1 MFVVNNLTR
10 EEMEEM
16 RKKTK
21 NRKELR
27 ALKDRIDR
35 ESREP
40 GNYRYVQKI
49 LKQKKDR
56 RDLEKQALN
65 TVVMELRKISEM
77 LNSIPSAIAGRKKEE
92 EEKIYTISFGLDIYS
107 TAIAIK
113 GKNIFYCVLDKTEN
127 IVATVC
133 LLISR
138 DKRLAARGIAI
149 RGQEDINISLEKGRS
164 IAFARACFV
173 AAEEK
178 NTCRI
183 RGRNRNIDIVRSLFK
198 IKYKAQY
205 APELTDY
212 EKRLI
217 TNNI

>member
-10 EEMEEM
+10 EEREM
-16 RKKTK
+16 RKRTK

-56 RDLEKQALN
+56 RDLEKQALD

-77 LNSIPSAIAGRKKEE
+77 LNSIPSAIAGRKKE

-133 LLISR
+133 LLISM
-138 DKRLAARGIAI
+138 DKKLAARGIAI
-149 RGQEDINISLEKGRS
+149 RGPEDVNISLEKGRS

-183 RGRNRNIDIVRSLFK
+183 RGRNRNIDIVKAIFK
-198 IKYKAQY
+198 SKYKAQY

-217 TNNI
+217 SDI